1 MTSNLTHDVDHCDT
15 RLKTYIPNYSLFQI
29 WHTRTTT
36 ARPAAYMR
44 LIRLSMCLYG
54 TPSFPYPNITVV
66 SSPNK
71 YNKSR
76 RSFQTFYLNA
86 VTTLTQASPCVNA
99 SFYLTSG
106 VATTYVQPS
115 RKSERSKGCPSVR
128 ETLCPN
134 WQRGQRRV
142 HESRWMAMTDDKS
155 NNLNK

>member
-54 TPSFPYPNITVV
+54 TPSFPYPTSPSCHLRTNIT
-66 SSPNK
+66 SSDDHSKP
-71 YNKSR
+71 
-76 RSFQTFYLNA
+76 FYLTA

>member
-71 YNKSR
+71 YNKFR
-76 RSFQTFYLNA
+76 RSFQTFLPQRRHNFDSS
-86 VTTLTQASPCVNA
+86 L
-99 SFYLTSG
+99 
-106 VATTYVQPS
+106 
-115 RKSERSKGCPSVR
+115 
-128 ETLCPN
+128 TLCQCFLLSN
-134 WQRGQRRV
+134 KWRGHDVRPTIPKVRAFQGLPECPRNIVSELTARTKKGPRITMDGDD
-142 HESRWMAMTDDKS
+142 RW
-155 NNLNK
+155 